1 MKIRVRLSLLFILC
15 STASLLV
22 CGFLLLRASAKST
35 IRSAEDNAVS
45 ELEMLKTSFSS
56 AASKNL
62 DAGASD
68 AVRRS
73 LLVYIFQ
80 SYADDTF
87 SGSQYILRRGEDTLY
102 NNSGYAPE
110 VLLDGLERNTVTWQG
125 EKLFAAGTDM
135 DLLRETY
142 QIYLIRNLPASPAVR
157 AHLRRGRAPQRRPHP
172 VGHLPHAP
180 PSENPG
186 TGGRR
191 HGEGGLQSTHPRIRQ
206 GL

>member
-45 ELEMLKTSFSS
+45 ELRMLKTSFSS

-73 LLVYIFQ
+73 LLVYVFQ

-87 SGSQYILRRGEDTLY
+87 SGSQYVLRQGGETLY

-110 VLLDGLERNTVTWQG
+110 VLLNGLERNTVTWQG
-125 EKLFAAGTDM
+125 E
-135 DLLRETY
+135 
-142 QIYLIRNLPASPAVR
+142 
-157 AHLRRGRAPQRRPHP
+157 
-172 VGHLPHAP
+172 
-180 PSENPG
+180 
-186 TGGRR
+186 
-191 HGEGGLQSTHPRIRQ
+191 
-206 GL
+206 